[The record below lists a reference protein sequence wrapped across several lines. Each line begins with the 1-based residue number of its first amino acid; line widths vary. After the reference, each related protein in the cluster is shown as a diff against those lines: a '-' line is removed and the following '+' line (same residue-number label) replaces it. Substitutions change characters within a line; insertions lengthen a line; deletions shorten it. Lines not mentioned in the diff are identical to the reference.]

1 MKFLFFMNMAS
12 GSNELVHQVVADVP
26 VASLNALHHVLHDK
40 KFVSVSLMF
49 YSRGTAGDKVWVS
62 KGDMLINTALIGKVS
77 IYKEGAAQ

>member
-1 MKFLFFMNMAS
+1 MAS